1 MDNSLNSSLNFSKT
15 PFWWIGYVPAALL
28 ALLVSWLL
36 IYVGAPILIP
46 LLLSFALAF
55 MLEPIA
61 DFFQRRGN
69 SRNTAV
75 LIALALAVVTT
86 LLVFVVLLPGVYSQL
101 RESIEKLPLAVR
113 AVNGQLQNLLNFAH
127 ERLSPAVFAQL
138 QNFIN
143 GFQEDPSAITSRI
156 GTYLSQGLFGLVN
169 LGSATVGLLIVPFFV
184 YYLLLDMQNI
194 REFIENR
201 IPERHRGAGKRLF
214 DETGVVVRGYVRGRI
229 IIALILSAFYAL
241 GLFLLGVPLWAAIG
255 LIAGVVGIIPYIGI
269 IVGLVLA
276 IGFALLNGASVFVL
290 IGVVVVFVLA
300 QPLEDYVLTP
310 KFIGSKLDLHP
321 MLVFISLII
330 AGSLFGLLGLVLAI
344 PVVGIIRV
352 FLKFFDELYVR
363 SDFYL
368 QPALAEGE
376 TPGATAVQRAARAT
390 ASDQKAASDAAAFEA
405 TREKTPAKK

>member
-1 MDNSLNSSLNFSKT
+1 MNTTVNSAKT
-15 PFWWIGYVPAALL
+15 PFWWVGYVPS
-28 ALLVSWLL
+28 ALLVLLVGWLM
-36 IYVGAPILIP
+36 IYAGAPVLIP

-61 DFFQRRGN
+61 DFFQKRGS

-75 LIALALAVVTT
+75 LIALALATITT
-86 LLVFVVLLPGVYSQL
+86 LLIFVVLLPGIYSQL
-101 RESIEKLPLAVR
+101 RESTEKLPLAVR
-113 AVNGQLQNLLNFAH
+113 AANGQLQNLLVYAR

-138 QNFIN
+138 QDFIN
-143 GFQEDPSAITSRI
+143 GFQEDPSAITSRV

-169 LGSATVGLLIVPFFV
+169 LGSATIGLLIVPFFV

-194 REFIENR
+194 REFLENR

-276 IGFALLNGASVFVL
+276 IGFALLDGAGAFVL

-321 MLVFISLII
+321 MLVFIALIV

-344 PVVGIIRV
+344 PVLGILKV

-368 QPALAEGE
+368 QPALAGGE
-376 TPGATAVQRAARAT
+376 SAGATVVQRAARAT
-390 ASDQKAASDAAAFEA
+390 ASDQKAETDAAQFEA
-405 TREKTPAKK
+405 TREKTPVKK